1 MELLINSIFLIVSSH
16 SPQNFDGGAPI
27 MIKEEPEDCGI
38 RSIQK
43 VPSLSD
49 LSDPENSL
57 GKCSYFLS
65 NPFFRRDLELKIKK

>member
-1 MELLINSIFLIVSSH
+1 MLNPFYHSNWILTIKICLFELEKH
-16 SPQNFDGGAPI
+16 FDSGAPI
-27 MIKEEPEDCGI
+27 TIKEEPEECGV

-57 GKCSYFLS
+57 GK
-65 NPFFRRDLELKIKK
+65 